1 MSEHIE
7 PQAPEVVETPTETTE
22 ERPTAEVEETT
33 VAEAETP
40 ESTSEPTSDQE
51 ATSEKP
57 KKRRRRRKPRKQQR
71 EITVHMDELTPGM
84 ELKGIVRSTQDYG
97 AFVDIGAETDGL
109 VHISELKDGFVEK
122 VEDVVSE
129 GDEVTVWVKEIDLE
143 RKRISLTMIDPNAP
157 RESQR
162 EADDG
167 KLRLRDLEEG
177 QEFTGIVT
185 SIVDFGAFVDIGAET
200 DGLVHISELSE
211 ERVNRV
217 EDVVEVGQEVKVR
230 IIGIDRKRKRI
241 SLSMREPREA
251 IEYTFDDESD
261 DQPVS
266 LFALAL
272 ARAQE
277 RAKKKRKKKQ
287 ADEENPLDDI
297 IRRTIEQMKADQ

>member
-7 PQAPEVVETPTETTE
+7 PQAPEVAETPTETTE
-22 ERPTAEVEETT
+22 ERLSAEVAEAT
-33 VAEAETP
+33 VAETP
-40 ESTSEPTSDQE
+40 ETTNEPTSNPE
-51 ATSEKP
+51 VTSKKP
-57 KKRRRRRKPRKQQR
+57 KKRRRRRKSRKQQR
-71 EITVHMDELTPGM
+71 EISVHMDELTPGM

-122 VEDVVSE
+122 VEDVVSV
-129 GDEVTVWVKEIDLE
+129 GDEVTVWVKEVDLE

-157 RESQR
+157 RESRR
-162 EADDG
+162 EEDDG
-167 KLRLRDLEEG
+167 KLRLRDIEEG

-185 SIVDFGAFVDIGAET
+185 SIVEFGAFVDIGAET
-200 DGLVHISELSE
+200 DGLVHISELSD

-241 SLSMREPREA
+241 SLSMREPRET
-251 IEYTFDDESD
+251 IEYTFDDED
-261 DQPVS
+261 DEQPVS

-277 RAKKKRKKKQ
+277 RAKNKRKKKQ
-287 ADEENPLDDI
+287 AAEENPLDDI
-297 IRRTIEQMKADQ
+297 IRRTIEQLKADQ